1 LVDLLKSRYAEEIKK
16 DFLKG
21 KSVNNKTSQNFQ
33 ILDLVCLFLPLILP
47 FLFWLFCKNS
57 RGGAGIV
64 TLKHKSVW
72 AETDVAVH
80 RRLAVFAVLCVVGA
94 GGDSVGV
101 VEVQLGVHADLS
113 SRCSAKLFVRF
124 DFFPILEILEG

>member
-1 LVDLLKSRYAEEIKK
+1 MIFGRFIEIEICRRNKER
-16 DFLKG
+16 FLKG
-21 KSVNNKTSQNFQ
+21 KSVNNKTSRNYQ
-33 ILDLVCLFLPLILP
+33 ISDLVFLFLPLLLP
-47 FLFWLFCKNS
+47 FLFWLFWKNS

-72 AETDVAVH
+72 AVADVAVH
-80 RRLAVFAVLCVVGA
+80 RRLAVFAVLCVIGA

-113 SRCSAKLFVRF
+113 SRCSAELFVRF
-124 DFFPILEILEG
+124 EVSD